1 MQKDFIAKIDLLVEM
16 SGTTNTYDALSEELN
31 LLEKKIENQKNKVR
45 NLKKSISDNKY
56 MKASD
61 RIIDENVKIGIEN
74 KIAYYEENLTKIKEQ
89 IDAVSKEE
97 EATHQEISFLTQ
109 EQEQLKRFLES
120 LELKLKTIGSKDKSI
135 YSFYEKLIESTR
147 EDIEKNESS
156 LKDVQKHYQGICDQ
170 LEQLGNKREDL
181 ENKLSKE
188 EERLKEIQTF
198 LANPNSYVD
207 QKAKK
212 NDEKLID
219 DLTRELEQ
227 MEHRKVEILTDAA
240 YLGHEIVELFMDEDN
255 MGALN
260 KTKELV
266 QIVNQKPYMEYDLK
280 DLDDLL
286 ESATNERDTY
296 VTHIE
301 NENYESSEM
310 SVVTSRLH
318 YLKEEKA
325 KKEKKIAEI
334 EEEVKELD
342 TTYIQELMKYVDEAR
357 ENRDA
362 LKLDISEYEQVIRSH
377 QEFKSPKKEASLHA
391 ALKKKK
397 EEFSHVENLVTL
409 FEKDLENTVI
419 YSRELEE
426 KELKKWQE
434 KLQEIEQE
442 IREIEKSQVLISHSK
457 DILAVERDK
466 EELKRLN
473 DVVLEIQRRQNYAKK
488 PDEIYDEIEL
498 MLGSMEEESV
508 HEEDKNTDDFVDLD
522 DYRIDLTQE
531 EPIIETQEEPV
542 VEEVVEDKKEEK
554 PVEIK
559 EEETTPVLDD
569 TIFEPVENEPTKEDE
584 VSLLEPVTVEDVSAL
599 DDIVPVFP
607 EPEETE
613 EVIEEPL
620 RTVEETAKV
629 EPERLKVIQVEPLMV
644 EQEKDDEIDSL
655 PVLDDDDE
663 YISFDHLLEEDMN
676 DENSN

>member
-1 MQKDFIAKIDLLVEM
+1 
-16 SGTTNTYDALSEELN
+16 
-31 LLEKKIENQKNKVR
+31 
-45 NLKKSISDNKY
+45 
-56 MKASD
+56 
-61 RIIDENVKIGIEN
+61 
-74 KIAYYEENLTKIKEQ
+74 
-89 IDAVSKEE
+89 
-97 EATHQEISFLTQ
+97 
-109 EQEQLKRFLES
+109 
-120 LELKLKTIGSKDKSI
+120 
-135 YSFYEKLIESTR
+135 
-147 EDIEKNESS
+147 
-156 LKDVQKHYQGICDQ
+156 
-170 LEQLGNKREDL
+170 
-181 ENKLSKE
+181 
-188 EERLKEIQTF
+188 
-198 LANPNSYVD
+198 
-207 QKAKK
+207 
-212 NDEKLID
+212 
-219 DLTRELEQ
+219 
-227 MEHRKVEILTDAA
+227 
-240 YLGHEIVELFMDEDN
+240 
-255 MGALN
+255 
-260 KTKELV
+260 
-266 QIVNQKPYMEYDLK
+266 
-280 DLDDLL
+280 
-286 ESATNERDTY
+286 
-296 VTHIE
+296 
-301 NENYESSEM
+301 
-310 SVVTSRLH
+310 
-318 YLKEEKA
+318 
-325 KKEKKIAEI
+325 
-334 EEEVKELD
+334 
-342 TTYIQELMKYVDEAR
+342 MKYVDEAR

-362 LKLDISEYEQVIRSH
+362 LKRDISEYEQVIRSH

-397 EEFSHVENLVTL
+397 EEFSHVESLVTL

-498 MLGSMEEESV
+498 MLGSMEEETV

-531 EPIIETQEEPV
+531 EPFIEAQEEPV

-584 VSLLEPVTVEDVSAL
+584 VSLLEPVTVEDVSTL

-620 RTVEETAKV
+620 KTLEETTKV